1 MKRAGL
7 PCLFSCLFTTLL
19 WSQSDPAHL
28 TSQMTSQ
35 IASPSDVH
43 AGGTSEA
50 NAKVQARLI
59 EQYGKLPLSFE
70 ANHGQA
76 ESQVKFL
83 ARTGG
88 YTLFLTADEAVLA
101 LRGRAAGPAP
111 KGAADLDALPVS
123 LKRYPDTNPVGRPSE
138 SAAGGV
144 LRMKLRNADPAA
156 RVSGVDELTGT
167 SNYFIGNDPA
177 KWHTK
182 VPNYAKVKYKGIYPG
197 IDLVYYGNQRQL
209 EYDFIVAPG
218 ADPRRIAFDV
228 EGAKRIRK
236 DAQGDL
242 VLKMETGDGELR
254 WHRPVVY
261 QEKNG
266 ARQLVTAHYAITD
279 TNRVTFELAKYDAGR
294 PLYIDPL
301 IYSTYLGSDVN
312 ECVCNTFANPVGIA
326 VDNAGNAYVTG
337 QTFAANF
344 PVTPGAFQTTSGG
357 ANAFVTKI
365 NPTGTA
371 LVYST
376 YLGGSGF
383 DAGYAITV
391 DSSGDA
397 YVTGRASSTN
407 FPVTPGA
414 FQTTCAD
421 PVYCWN
427 AFVTEINSSGSALV
441 YSTYLGGSGGDQG
454 LAIAVD
460 SAGSAYVTGT
470 TSSTNFPVT
479 PGAFQTAGTAHS
491 SFVTKFN
498 PAGSALVYSTYLG
511 GADPSTVGNSIAVNS
526 TGNAYVGGSTY
537 SIDFPTT
544 PGAFQT
550 VCVLSNSN
558 NCNWNA
564 FVTEFSPTG
573 AALVYSTYL
582 GGTSDAL
589 GQGIALNSA
598 GNVYVT
604 GYGGEDFPV
613 TPGAFQTACC
623 GVFVTEFNPTGTS
636 LVYSTYLGGGT
647 DADGGNAIAVDGAGN
662 AYVTGYAGQH
672 FPTENPVQKKYGGGK
687 SDAFVAKLNPT
698 GSALV
703 YSTYLG
709 GSNDDY
715 GDGIALDSAGNA
727 YVIGWTAS
735 TNFPVT
741 PGVFQPTYVSSG
753 GSGALGDAF
762 VAKLNIATTTATALS
777 SAPNP
782 STYGEAVTFTA
793 VVTSNDGPPPDGET
807 VSFMKGGKTVLGTG
821 TLSGGSASF
830 TTSTLKAGTFS
841 ITAVYGGDAS
851 FAGSKSKVDVQVVEK
866 AEN

>member
-1 MKRAGL
+1 
-7 PCLFSCLFTTLL
+7 
-19 WSQSDPAHL
+19 
-28 TSQMTSQ
+28 
-35 IASPSDVH
+35 
-43 AGGTSEA
+43 
-50 NAKVQARLI
+50 
-59 EQYGKLPLSFE
+59 
-70 ANHGQA
+70 
-76 ESQVKFL
+76 
-83 ARTGG
+83 
-88 YTLFLTADEAVLA
+88 
-101 LRGRAAGPAP
+101 
-111 KGAADLDALPVS
+111 
-123 LKRYPDTNPVGRPSE
+123 
-138 SAAGGV
+138 
-144 LRMKLRNADPAA
+144 
-156 RVSGVDELTGT
+156 
-167 SNYFIGNDPA
+167 
-177 KWHTK
+177 
-182 VPNYAKVKYKGIYPG
+182 
-197 IDLVYYGNQRQL
+197 
-209 EYDFIVAPG
+209 VAPG

-441 YSTYLGGSGGDQG
+441 SSTYLGGSGGDQG

-564 FVTEFSPTG
+564 FVTEFSPT
-573 AALVYSTYL
+573 
-582 GGTSDAL
+582 
-589 GQGIALNSA
+589 
-598 GNVYVT
+598 
-604 GYGGEDFPV
+604 
-613 TPGAFQTACC
+613 
-623 GVFVTEFNPTGTS
+623 
-636 LVYSTYLGGGT
+636 
-647 DADGGNAIAVDGAGN
+647 
-662 AYVTGYAGQH
+662 
-672 FPTENPVQKKYGGGK
+672 
-687 SDAFVAKLNPT
+687 
-698 GSALV
+698 
-703 YSTYLG
+703 
-709 GSNDDY
+709 
-715 GDGIALDSAGNA
+715 
-727 YVIGWTAS
+727 
-735 TNFPVT
+735 
-741 PGVFQPTYVSSG
+741 
-753 GSGALGDAF
+753 
-762 VAKLNIATTTATALS
+762 
-777 SAPNP
+777 
-782 STYGEAVTFTA
+782 
-793 VVTSNDGPPPDGET
+793 
-807 VSFMKGGKTVLGTG
+807 
-821 TLSGGSASF
+821 
-830 TTSTLKAGTFS
+830 
-841 ITAVYGGDAS
+841 
-851 FAGSKSKVDVQVVEK
+851 
-866 AEN
+866 